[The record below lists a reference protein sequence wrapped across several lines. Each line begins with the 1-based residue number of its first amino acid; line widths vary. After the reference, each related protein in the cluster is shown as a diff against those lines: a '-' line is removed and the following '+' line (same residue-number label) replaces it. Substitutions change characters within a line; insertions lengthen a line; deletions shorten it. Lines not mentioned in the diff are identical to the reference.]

1 MERIKNRKKKGEKEK
16 KKKNKNKRETDRN
29 KAKYAN
35 DAFSKLSC
43 IDSHWF
49 PFCRRFIKQIKMF
62 LDSYDEV
69 QMFLNFC
76 WNEA

>member
-1 MERIKNRKKKGEKEK
+1 MERIKERKKKGEEV
-16 KKKNKNKRETDRN
+16 KKNKNKRETDRN

-35 DAFSKLSC
+35 DAFSRLSC

-62 LDSYDEV
+62 LDSYDEA
-69 QMFLNFC
+69 QTFLNFP